1 MDHLPVYLND
11 HLAGSVAALELLD
24 RLTETYQGDPLG
36 DFFSALRIEIEADQ
50 AVLKE
55 LLQVLGE
62 EESTMRK
69 AGAWIVE
76 KISRSKI
83 HLDPSNEGEMGL
95 FLALEGLVLGITGK
109 EALWHALAVASASIP
124 TLAGLDYP
132 ALIQRAVA
140 QREMVETKR
149 LELAGA
155 VFRPVAA
162 TSKG

>member
-1 MDHLPVYLND
+1 MEHLPVYLND
-11 HLAGSVAALELLD
+11 HLAGSVAALELLE
-24 RLTETYQGDPLG
+24 RLIETYQNEPLG
-36 DFFSALRIEIEADQ
+36 DFFQALRVEIESDQ

-55 LLQVLGE
+55 LLQSLGE

-76 KISRSKI
+76 KLSRSKI
-83 HLDPSNEGEMGL
+83 QLAPSNEGEMGL

-109 EALWHALAVASASIP
+109 EALWHALAVAAAGIP
-124 TLAGLDYP
+124 ALAGLDYTT
-132 ALIQRAVA
+132 LIQRAVA
-140 QREMVETKR
+140 QREIVETKR

-162 TSKG
+162 RSKS